1 MAGRRRGRRRTPGVA
16 CAGRTHAGVRP
27 ALGGRPVYERR
38 AVAVRGLASV
48 DTAEPTPPHAP
59 FVVVFTAAVRK
70 LVRRRVSSVRVRVRV
85 RVRVGLGRV
94 SSIPCAALVT
104 KWHSY
109 GVDSAESQS

>member
-1 MAGRRRGRRRTPGVA
+1 LNAHVFLNRNQSSELYALFKRI
-16 CAGRTHAGVRP
+16 CHVRF
-27 ALGGRPVYERR
+27 V

-85 RVRVGLGRV
+85 RVGLGRV